1 MSIGSEASSLSDV
14 EDEAG
19 ARKKKEEAKGAGSRG
34 TTCRRVAVRGCR
46 N

>member
-1 MSIGSEASSLSDV
+1 MSIGSEASSLSDI
-14 EDEAG
+14 EAG